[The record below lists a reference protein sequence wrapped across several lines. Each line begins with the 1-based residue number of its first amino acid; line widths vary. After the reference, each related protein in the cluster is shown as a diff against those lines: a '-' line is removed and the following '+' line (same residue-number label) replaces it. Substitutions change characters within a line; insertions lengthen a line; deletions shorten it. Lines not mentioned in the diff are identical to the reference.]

1 MTRNRSALHGAPA
14 LHGVGTSPLSL
25 RRLSPL
31 PVQWLVGL
39 FTGLLFG
46 GAAFANP
53 IGPDVVHGSAR
64 LTHPGPGALHVTTSP
79 DTVINW
85 RGFSIDR
92 DEVTRFIQP
101 SASSAVLNRVTGAD
115 PSAILGRLLSNGRV
129 FLVNPHGIVFGEGS
143 VVDTAGLVA
152 STLDIGDADFR
163 AGRYRFDAGPEAGAI
178 VNRGLIKAGADG
190 VFLLAP
196 SVESSGVVRTA
207 GGDLVLAAGRR
218 ITLTSLDLDGVR
230 VEVQAPEDEALNLG
244 ALIAERGAA
253 GVFAG
258 TLRNAGTVE
267 ASAVEVG
274 EDGVVRLVAQGD
286 VTLEAGG
293 RVAAEGR
300 SGGTVHVE
308 SEGGTTWVS
317 GEVSARGSEGRGGAI
332 RLLGER
338 VGLAGARVDASG
350 AAGGGEV
357 LVGGDV
363 SGEGPVPRAEATY
376 VSADSTVSADALGAG
391 DGGKV
396 VVFAEGFA
404 NVQGRLSAR
413 GGPHGGDGGFV
424 ETSGLGSFAIGHTPD
439 TTAPGGEGGHWLID
453 PNDIEIVG
461 GGGNVNIS
469 INSVDPFVSADD
481 NARLGIDLLV
491 AALSGGQSVTVR
503 TTESGANSEE
513 GDITLSTP
521 FDVESTTG
529 TNTLTLDAH
538 RDIEINQAITDTADG
553 AELNLVLES
562 GEEVRFQADV
572 TLRGGSLETRG
583 SESTLVT
590 NGAQVTLD
598 GITWTVNTDGGLDI
612 GVDGPGMVFAQNG
625 ADISAGGR
633 SIHIGRNSQ
642 HLGDGTLTIESGA
655 GVTAEAIFVGADEG
669 SEGTVT
675 VTGSGSTLTTTG
687 TDNRIVVGDFGTGT
701 LTIESGADVTA
712 EVVIVGDFEG
722 SEGTVTVTGSGSTL
736 TTTGTDN
743 EIRVGDEGT
752 GTLEVLDGGLVE
764 TLKFDVGISGV
775 GRAVIRGVAADG
787 TRSRVMVSPAGG
799 KFSGDFVDEG
809 GFARVGRNAGSRGTL
824 EILEGGQLQVRDG
837 RDTTQGP
844 LFHVARNKG
853 STGTLLIDGPGSSVE
868 VIQDG
873 PVDSSDPEFFSPH
886 AWLGRRGG
894 GTTTIRNGGRLRVQ
908 GKEAFVGISRDSV
921 NSDSSSD
928 PDTGPIDQQSVVAIQ
943 SGGAIEVDGEGANFV
958 IGDSGPAADGVV
970 TVSGSGST
978 LTTTGTDNEIRVG
991 DEGTGTLEV
1000 LDGGLVET
1008 LIFDVGRSGVGRAVI
1023 RGVAADGTRSRV
1035 MVSPAGG
1042 KYSGI
1047 YADNGGFARVGR
1059 NAGSRGTLEILEGG
1073 LLQVR
1078 DGRDTHGPGLQ
1089 VARNKGSTGTLLI
1102 DGSGSSLE
1110 VIQDGPA
1117 VFGNPRVS
1125 AGPYAQLGRRGGGST
1140 TIRNGGRLLVQ
1151 GEEAFV
1157 QISRDS
1163 VNPFYP
1169 DPDPG
1174 PIDQQSV
1181 VAIQSGGA
1189 IEVDGEGARFVI
1201 GDSGPAADGVVTVTG
1216 SGSTLTTTG
1225 TDNEIVVGDEGT
1237 GTLEV
1242 LDGGLVETLFFDV
1255 GRSGV
1260 GRAVIRGVAADG
1272 TRSRVMVSPAGGKFS
1287 GDFVDEGGFAQVG
1300 RNAGSRGTLEILEG
1314 GLLQVRDGRDTHG
1327 PGFTVA
1333 RNKGSTGTL
1342 LIDGSGSSL
1351 EVIQDGPVDSS
1362 DPDFFGPYAQLGRRG
1377 GGTTTIRNGGRLLVQ
1392 GEAAFV
1398 RVSRDSV
1405 SDCDGRPCSWA
1416 DPDTGPIDQQSVV
1429 AIQSGGAI
1437 EVDGEGA
1444 RFVIGDS
1451 GPAAD
1456 GVVTVTGS
1464 GSTLTTTGTDNEI
1477 RVGDEGTGTLEVL
1490 DGGLVETLKFDV
1502 GISGVGRAVIRGVAA
1517 DGTRSRVMVSPA
1529 GGKFSGDFVDEGGF
1543 ARVGRNAGSRG
1554 TLEILEGGL
1563 LQVRDGRDTHGP
1575 GLQVARNKG
1584 STGTLL
1590 IDGPESS
1597 LEVIQDSP
1605 AGLDNPRVSAGPY
1618 AQLGRRGGGT
1628 TTIRNGGRLL
1638 VQGEQAFVQISRD
1651 SVNPLF
1657 PDPDTGPIDQ
1667 QSVVAIQ
1674 SGGAIEVDGEGAHFV
1689 IGDSGPAAD
1698 GVVTVSGSGST
1709 LTTTGTDNGI
1719 WVGDEGTGML
1729 EVLDGG
1735 LVDTLGFRV
1744 GRSGVGRAVIRGVA
1758 ADGTRSRV
1766 MVSPAGGKFSGDLA
1780 DEGGFAEVGRDAGS
1794 RGTLEILDGGL
1805 LRVLDGG
1812 GTFAPGVLV
1821 ARFKGSVGSVL
1832 IDGADSSLE
1841 VVQTAPAT
1849 EHPLIGPGPFVT
1861 LGRRGSGSTTIRNG
1875 GRLLVQGEEA
1885 FVGVSQDSV
1894 WPRIPDPD
1902 TGPIDQ
1908 QSVVNIQSG
1917 GAIEVDGER
1926 AYFGIGNGGPA
1937 ADGVVTVSGSGSTL
1951 TMTGTDNAI
1960 TVGDEGISALTIG
1973 GGGSVRAERV
1983 IVGRRPGSQGT
1994 LRVARGGELDADTLL
2009 AVGKDFDF
2017 DTLTTQEPGG
2027 TGSVVEEVGSR
2038 VRYGA
2043 LEVGAGGATNL
2054 ELPLQVEEDVAD
2066 NTDEILPAQPEG
2078 TAAPEIAEDTDPSA
2092 DEEARARQED
2102 EEGEQD
2108 EGDAEEEE
2116 AGEETVAG
2124 ESGEDEREELPMC
2137 PA

>member
-1 MTRNRSALHGAPA
+1 MTRKHSVLHGVPA
-14 LHGVGTSPLSL
+14 LHGMGVSPSSF

-31 PVQWLVGL
+31 PVRWLAGF
-39 FTGLLFG
+39 FTGLLVV

-53 IGPDVVHGSAR
+53 VGPDVVHGSAR

-79 DTVINW
+79 DTIINW
-85 RGFSIDR
+85 QGFSIGAG
-92 DEVTRFIQP
+92 EVTRFVQQSP
-101 SASSAVLNRVTGAD
+101 TSAVLNRVTGAD

-178 VNRGLIKAGADG
+178 VNRGLIEAGAGG

-196 SVESSGVVRTA
+196 SVESSGVIRTA

-300 SGGTVHVE
+300 SGGAVHVE

-350 AAGGGEV
+350 PAGGGEV

-363 SGEGPVPRAEATY
+363 SGEGPVPTADATY

-424 ETSGLGSFAIGHTPD
+424 ETSGLGSFAIRHTPD

-453 PNDIEIVG
+453 PNDIEIVA
-461 GGGNVNIS
+461 GGGNVNID

-481 NARLGIDLLV
+481 SARLGIDLLV
-491 AALSGGQSVTVR
+491 AALSGDQSVTVR
-503 TTESGANSEE
+503 TTSSGANSQS

-521 FDVESTTG
+521 FDIESTTG

-538 RDIEINQAITDTADG
+538 RHININQAITDAAGG
-553 AELNLVLES
+553 AELHLVLDS
-562 GEEVRFQADV
+562 GDEVRFQADV
-572 TLRGGSLETRG
+572 MLRGGSLETSG
-583 SESTLVT
+583 GHSTWV
-590 NGAQVTLD
+590 GAQVTLD
-598 GITWTVNTDGGLDI
+598 GITWTVNTDDGLDI
-612 GVDGPGMVFAQNG
+612 SGMVLAQNG
-625 ADISAGGR
+625 ADISA
-633 SIHIGRNSQ
+633 SGRNINIGSNRQ
-642 HLGDGTLTIESGA
+642 HLGGSTLTIESGA
-655 GVTAEAIFVGADEG
+655 DVTASGIRVGGNLG

-687 TDNRIVVGDFGTGT
+687 TDNGIWVG
-701 LTIESGADVTA
+701 L
-712 EVVIVGDFEG
+712 EG
-722 SEGTVTVTGSGSTL
+722 
-736 TTTGTDN
+736 
-743 EIRVGDEGT
+743 GT

-764 TLKFDVGISGV
+764 TL
-775 GRAVIRGVAADG
+775 
-787 TRSRVMVSPAGG
+787 
-799 KFSGDFVDEG
+799 DF
-809 GFARVGRNAGSRGTL
+809 R
-824 EILEGGQLQVRDG
+824 
-837 RDTTQGP
+837 
-844 LFHVARNKG
+844 
-853 STGTLLIDGPGSSVE
+853 
-868 VIQDG
+868 
-873 PVDSSDPEFFSPH
+873 
-886 AWLGRRGG
+886 
-894 GTTTIRNGGRLRVQ
+894 
-908 GKEAFVGISRDSV
+908 
-921 NSDSSSD
+921 
-928 PDTGPIDQQSVVAIQ
+928 
-943 SGGAIEVDGEGANFV
+943 
-958 IGDSGPAADGVV
+958 
-970 TVSGSGST
+970 
-978 LTTTGTDNEIRVG
+978 
-991 DEGTGTLEV
+991 
-1000 LDGGLVET
+1000 
-1008 LIFDVGRSGVGRAVI
+1008 VGRSGVGRAVI
-1023 RGVAADGTRSRV
+1023 RGVAADGSRSRV

-1042 KYSGI
+1042 KFSGV
-1047 YADNGGFARVGR
+1047 YADAGGFVRVGR
-1059 NAGSRGTLEILEGG
+1059 DAGSRGTLEILEGG

-1078 DGRDTHGPGLQ
+1078 DGRDTHGPGFQ
-1089 VARNKGSTGTLLI
+1089 VARHKGSTGTLLI

-1110 VIQDGPA
+1110 VIQDSPA
-1117 VFGNPRVS
+1117 VFGNPQVAS
-1125 AGPYAQLGRRGGGST
+1125 GPYVQLGIRGGGTT

-1151 GEEAFV
+1151 GEQASV
-1157 QISRDS
+1157 RISRGS
-1163 VNPFYP
+1163 VSSTSLSP
-1169 DPDPG
+1169 DPDTG

-1201 GDSGPAADGVVTVTG
+1201 GDSGPSADGVVTVTG

-1225 TDNEIVVGDEGT
+1225 TDNGIRVGDEGT

-1242 LDGGLVETLFFDV
+1242 LDGGLVETLSFQV
-1255 GRSGV
+1255 GHSGV

-1272 TRSRVMVSPAGGKFS
+1272 SRSRVMVSPAGGKFS
-1287 GDFVDEGGFAQVG
+1287 GDSADEGGSARVAVA
-1300 RNAGSRGTLEILEG
+1300 AGSRGTLEILEG
-1314 GLLQVRDGRDTHG
+1314 GLLQVRDGRDTTHG
-1327 PGFTVA
+1327 PLFHVA

-1342 LIDGSGSSL
+1342 LIDGPGSSL

-1362 DPDFFGPYAQLGRRG
+1362 DPDFFGSHAWLGRRG
-1377 GGTTTIRNGGRLLVQ
+1377 GGTTTIRNGGRLRVQ
-1392 GEAAFV
+1392 GEEAFV
-1398 RVSRDSV
+1398 GISRDSV
-1405 SDCDGRPCSWA
+1405 NLCDGRPCSWA

-1464 GSTLTTTGTDNEI
+1464 GSTLTTTGTDNGI
-1477 RVGDEGTGTLEVL
+1477 WVGDEGTGTLEVL
-1490 DGGLVETLKFDV
+1490 DGGLVETL
-1502 GISGVGRAVIRGVAA
+1502 R
-1517 DGTRSRVMVSPA
+1517 
-1529 GGKFSGDFVDEGGF
+1529 
-1543 ARVGRNAGSRG
+1543 
-1554 TLEILEGGL
+1554 
-1563 LQVRDGRDTHGP
+1563 
-1575 GLQVARNKG
+1575 
-1584 STGTLL
+1584 
-1590 IDGPESS
+1590 
-1597 LEVIQDSP
+1597 
-1605 AGLDNPRVSAGPY
+1605 
-1618 AQLGRRGGGT
+1618 
-1628 TTIRNGGRLL
+1628 
-1638 VQGEQAFVQISRD
+1638 
-1651 SVNPLF
+1651 
-1657 PDPDTGPIDQ
+1657 
-1667 QSVVAIQ
+1667 
-1674 SGGAIEVDGEGAHFV
+1674 
-1689 IGDSGPAAD
+1689 
-1698 GVVTVSGSGST
+1698 
-1709 LTTTGTDNGI
+1709 
-1719 WVGDEGTGML
+1719 
-1729 EVLDGG
+1729 
-1735 LVDTLGFRV
+1735 FRV

-1758 ADGTRSRV
+1758 ADGSRSRV
-1766 MVSPAGGKFSGDLA
+1766 MASPAGGKFSGDLA
-1780 DEGGFAEVGRDAGS
+1780 DEGGFAEVGRFEGS

-1805 LRVLDGG
+1805 LRVTDGG

-1832 IDGADSSLE
+1832 IDGAGSSLE
-1841 VVQTAPAT
+1841 VIQTAPAT
-1849 EHPLIGPGPFVT
+1849 GHPLIGPGPFVT

-1894 WPRIPDPD
+1894 WLRFPDPD
-1902 TGPIDQ
+1902 TGSIDQ
-1908 QSVVNIQSG
+1908 QSVVDIQSG

-1960 TVGDEGISALTIG
+1960 TVGDEGTSALTIG
-1973 GGGSVRAERV
+1973 GGGSVRADRV
-1983 IVGRRPGSQGT
+1983 IVGRRPESQGT
-1994 LRVARGGELDADTLL
+1994 LRVESGGELDAGTLL
-2009 AVGKDFDF
+2009 AVGKDFDY

-2043 LEVGAGGATNL
+2043 LEVGAGGTTSL
-2054 ELPLQVEEDVAD
+2054 EPPPQEPPPQEPPPEVQEDVAE

-2078 TAAPEIAEDTDPSA
+2078 PSAPEIAEDPSA

-2116 AGEETVAG
+2116 AGEETAAG

>member
-1 MTRNRSALHGAPA
+1 MTRKRSALHAAPA
-14 LHGVGTSPLSL
+14 LHGVGASPLSL
-25 RRLSPL
+25 RRLSPR
-31 PVQWLVGL
+31 PVQWLAGL
-39 FTGLLFG
+39 FTGLLVV

-53 IGPDVVHGSAR
+53 TGPDVVHGNAR

-79 DTVINW
+79 DTIINW
-85 RGFSIDR
+85 QGFSIGTG
-92 DEVTRFIQP
+92 EVTRFIQQTT
-101 SASSAVLNRVTGAD
+101 ASAVLNRVTGTD

-129 FLVNPHGIVFGEGS
+129 FLVNPHGIVFGEGA
-143 VVDTAGLVA
+143 VVDTVGLVA

-163 AGRYRFDAGPEAGAI
+163 AGRYRFDAGPEAGGI
-178 VNRGLIKAGADG
+178 VNRGLIKAGAGG

-196 SVESSGVVRTA
+196 SIESSGVVRTA

-274 EDGVVRLVAQGD
+274 EDGVVRLVAQGG

-317 GEVSARGSEGRGGAI
+317 GEVSARGREGRGGAI

-350 AAGGGEV
+350 PAGGGEV

-363 SGEGPVPRAEATY
+363 SGEGPVPRAGATY
-376 VSADSTVSADALGAG
+376 VSADSTVAADALGAG

-413 GGPHGGDGGFV
+413 GGPFGGDGGFV

-461 GGGNVNIS
+461 GGGNVNID

-503 TTESGANSEE
+503 TTESGANSQS
-513 GDITLSTP
+513 GDITLNTP
-521 FDVESTTG
+521 IGQELSIESTTG
-529 TNTLTLDAH
+529 TNTLTIDAH
-538 RDIEINQAITDTADG
+538 RHININRPITDAAGG
-553 AELNLVLES
+553 AELHLVLEAD
-562 GEEVRFQADV
+562 GEIRFRADV

-583 SESTLVT
+583 GDSTHVT

-598 GITWTVNTDGGLDI
+598 GITWTVNNDNGLDI
-612 GVDGPGMVFAQNG
+612 GTDGSGMVLAQNG
-625 ADISAGGR
+625 AEISAGGR
-633 SIHIGRNSQ
+633 RIRLGNNDQ
-642 HLGDGTLTIESGA
+642 HLGDGTLTIESGT
-655 GVTAEAIFVGADEG
+655 GVTAEEIYVGDHEGSKGTVKVTGSGSTLTTTSTDIGNLFDGILVGVGGTGTLTIESGADVTAHGRIYVGALEG
-669 SEGTVT
+669 SEGTVK

-687 TDNRIVVGDFGTGT
+687 TDN
-701 LTIESGADVTA
+701 
-712 EVVIVGDFEG
+712 
-722 SEGTVTVTGSGSTL
+722 TV
-736 TTTGTDN
+736 
-743 EIRVGDEGT
+743 RVGDEGT

-764 TLKFDVGISGV
+764 TLWFDVGRTGV

-787 TRSRVMVSPAGG
+787 SRSRVMVSPAGG
-799 KFSGDFVDEG
+799 KFSGVYADTG
-809 GFARVGRNAGSRGTL
+809 GAARVGRHAGSRGTL
-824 EILEGGQLQVRDG
+824 EILEGGLLQVRDS
-837 RDTTQGP
+837 RDTHGP
-844 LFHVARNKG
+844 GFQMARNKG
-853 STGTLLIDGPGSSVE
+853 STGTLLIDGPGSSLE

-873 PVDSSDPEFFSPH
+873 PAVLGNPRVSAGPYVT
-886 AWLGRRGG
+886 LGRRGG
-894 GTTTIRNGGRLRVQ
+894 GTTTIRNGGRLWVQ
-908 GKEAFVGISRDSV
+908 GEQAFVQISKDSV
-921 NSDSSSD
+921 YPPNPD

-958 IGDSGPAADGVV
+958 IGNSGPAADGVV

-978 LTTTGTDNEIRVG
+978 LTTTGTDNEIIVG

-1008 LIFDVGRSGVGRAVI
+1008 LKFDVGRSGVGRAVI
-1023 RGVAADGTRSRV
+1023 RGVAADGSRSRV

-1042 KYSGI
+1042 KYSGDF
-1047 YADNGGFARVGR
+1047 ADEGGFARVGR
-1059 NAGSRGTLEILEGG
+1059 NAGSRGALEILEGG

-1102 DGSGSSLE
+1102 DG
-1110 VIQDGPA
+1110 P
-1117 VFGNPRVS
+1117 
-1125 AGPYAQLGRRGGGST
+1125 
-1140 TIRNGGRLLVQ
+1140 
-1151 GEEAFV
+1151 
-1157 QISRDS
+1157 
-1163 VNPFYP
+1163 
-1169 DPDPG
+1169 
-1174 PIDQQSV
+1174 
-1181 VAIQSGGA
+1181 
-1189 IEVDGEGARFVI
+1189 
-1201 GDSGPAADGVVTVTG
+1201 
-1216 SGSTLTTTG
+1216 
-1225 TDNEIVVGDEGT
+1225 
-1237 GTLEV
+1237 
-1242 LDGGLVETLFFDV
+1242 
-1255 GRSGV
+1255 
-1260 GRAVIRGVAADG
+1260 
-1272 TRSRVMVSPAGGKFS
+1272 
-1287 GDFVDEGGFAQVG
+1287 
-1300 RNAGSRGTLEILEG
+1300 
-1314 GLLQVRDGRDTHG
+1314 
-1327 PGFTVA
+1327 
-1333 RNKGSTGTL
+1333 
-1342 LIDGSGSSL
+1342 GSSL

-1377 GGTTTIRNGGRLLVQ
+1377 GGTTTIRNGGRLRVQ

-1398 RVSRDSV
+1398 GVSQDSV

-1416 DPDTGPIDQQSVV
+1416 DPDTGPIDQQSVVAIQSGGAIEVDGEGASFVIGDSGPAADGVVTVSGSGSTLTTTGTDNRIWVGDEGTGTLEVLDGGLVETSWFDVGRSGVGRAVIRGVAADGSRSRVMVSPAGGKFSGVYADEGGFVGVGRAAGSRGTLEILEGGLLQVRDGRDTHGPGFQMARNKGSTGTLLIDGPGSSLEVIQDSPAVFGNPRVSAGPFVQLGRRGGGTTTIRNGGRLRVQGEQAFVGISKDSVSSTSSSPDPDTGPIDQQSVV

-1464 GSTLTTTGTDNEI
+1464 GSTLTMTGTDNEI
-1477 RVGDEGTGTLEVL
+1477 RVGDRGTGTLEVL

-1502 GISGVGRAVIRGVAA
+1502 GLSGVGRAVIRGVAA
-1517 DGTRSRVMVSPA
+1517 DGSRSRVMVSPA
-1529 GGKFSGDFVDEGGF
+1529 GGKFSGDSADQGGF

-1563 LQVRDGRDTHGP
+1563 LQVRDGRDTTHGP
-1575 GLQVARNKG
+1575 LFHVARNKG

-1590 IDGPESS
+1590 IDGPGSS
-1597 LEVIQDSP
+1597 LEVIQDGPVDSSDPDFFSP
-1605 AGLDNPRVSAGPY
+1605 HAW
-1618 AQLGRRGGGT
+1618 LGRRGGGT
-1628 TTIRNGGRLL
+1628 TTIRNGGRLR
-1638 VQGEQAFVQISRD
+1638 VQGEQAFVGISRG
-1651 SVNPLF
+1651 SVNPDF
-1657 PDPDTGPIDQ
+1657 PDTDTGPIDQ

-1674 SGGAIEVDGEGAHFV
+1674 SGGAIEVDGEGARFV

-1698 GVVTVSGSGST
+1698 GVVTVTGSGST
-1709 LTTTGTDNGI
+1709 L
-1719 WVGDEGTGML
+1719 
-1729 EVLDGG
+1729 
-1735 LVDTLGFRV
+1735 
-1744 GRSGVGRAVIRGVA
+1744 
-1758 ADGTRSRV
+1758 
-1766 MVSPAGGKFSGDLA
+1766 
-1780 DEGGFAEVGRDAGS
+1780 
-1794 RGTLEILDGGL
+1794 
-1805 LRVLDGG
+1805 
-1812 GTFAPGVLV
+1812 
-1821 ARFKGSVGSVL
+1821 
-1832 IDGADSSLE
+1832 
-1841 VVQTAPAT
+1841 AT
-1849 EHPLIGPGPFVT
+1849 
-1861 LGRRGSGSTTIRNG
+1861 
-1875 GRLLVQGEEA
+1875 
-1885 FVGVSQDSV
+1885 
-1894 WPRIPDPD
+1894 
-1902 TGPIDQ
+1902 
-1908 QSVVNIQSG
+1908 
-1917 GAIEVDGER
+1917 
-1926 AYFGIGNGGPA
+1926 
-1937 ADGVVTVSGSGSTL
+1937 
-1951 TMTGTDNAI
+1951 TGTDNAI
-1960 TVGDEGISALTIG
+1960 TVGDEGTGALTIG
-1973 GGGSVRAERV
+1973 SGGSVRAERV

-1994 LRVARGGELDADTLL
+1994 LRVELGGELEAGTLL
-2009 AVGKDFDF
+2009 AIGKDFDF
-2017 DTLTTQEPGG
+2017 DTLTTREPGG
-2027 TGSVVEEVGSR
+2027 TGSVVEVVGSR

-2043 LEVGAGGATNL
+2043 LEVGAGGTTSL
-2054 ELPLQVEEDVAD
+2054 ELPLQVQEDVVE

-2078 TAAPEIAEDTDPSA
+2078 PTAPEIAEDPSA

-2102 EEGEQD
+2102 EGEQD

-2124 ESGEDEREELPMC
+2124 GSGEDEREELPMC